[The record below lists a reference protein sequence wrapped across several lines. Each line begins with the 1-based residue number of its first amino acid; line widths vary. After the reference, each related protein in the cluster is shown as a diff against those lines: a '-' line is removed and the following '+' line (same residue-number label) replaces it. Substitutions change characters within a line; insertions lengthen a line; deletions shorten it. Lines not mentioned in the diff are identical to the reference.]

1 MPASTS
7 YEKEIIAW
15 FKKNK
20 RDLPWRKT
28 DAWGVLVSE
37 IMLQQTPVQRVLP
50 VYNEWMKR
58 WPTPAHLAKATPAE
72 VITAWGRLGYPRR
85 ALRLHECAK
94 VITTEFKGVIP
105 NTESELRKLP
115 GIGEYTAAAMV
126 AFAFEG
132 RSLVLDI
139 NIRRLFS
146 RLYKGE
152 EAPAAAP
159 TKAERHEYAEYV
171 PQKNA
176 HLWAAATME
185 LGALICTA
193 KNPIC
198 GRCPVADSCQ
208 WRSLDYPAT
217 DRIKRTQTWHGTDRQ
232 CRGTIV
238 QALRENSTLNKK
250 QIHLLWDVPSQV
262 EKAILTLLD
271 DGLIEERRKNTYS
284 LPR

>member
-1 MPASTS
+1 M
-7 YEKEIIAW
+7 YEKEIISW

-20 RDLPWRKT
+20 RDLPWRNT

-58 WPTPAHLAKATPAE
+58 WPTPARLAQATPAE

-94 VITTEFKGVIP
+94 VITTQLNGEIP
-105 NTESELRKLP
+105 ETESELRKLP

-132 RSLVLDI
+132 SSLVLDI

-146 RLYKGE
+146 RLYRGE
-152 EAPAAAP
+152 EAPTAAP
-159 TKAERHEYAEYV
+159 TKSERVEYMQYV
-171 PQKNA
+171 PKKNA
-176 HLWAAATME
+176 HLWAASTME

-193 KNPIC
+193 KNPLC
-198 GRCPVADSCQ
+198 GRCPVADQCQ

-232 CRGTIV
+232 CRGRIV
-238 QALRENSTLNKK
+238 QALRDNAQLKK
-250 QIHLLWDVPSQV
+250 SELHLLWDVPSQV

-284 LPR
+284 LPH

>member
-1 MPASTS
+1 M
-7 YEKEIIAW
+7 YEKEITTW
-15 FKKNK
+15 FKENK
-20 RDLPWRKT
+20 RDLPWRKS

-50 VYNEWMKR
+50 IYQEWMKR
-58 WPTPAHLAKATPAE
+58 WPTAADLAKATPAQ

-94 VITTEFKGVIP
+94 VITSELKGAIP
-105 NTESELRKLP
+105 NDEAELKKLP
-115 GIGEYTAAAMV
+115 GIGEYTAAAIV

-132 RSLVLDI
+132 KSLVLDI

-146 RLYKGE
+146 RLYQGE
-152 EAPAAAP
+152 EAPTAAP
-159 TKAERHEYAEYV
+159 TKAERTEYAQYV
-171 PQKNA
+171 PDKKA

-193 KNPIC
+193 KKPLC
-198 GRCPVADSCQ
+198 GRCPVADKCK
-208 WRSLDYPAT
+208 WRSLDYPSSE
-217 DRIKRTQTWHGTDRQ
+217 RVKRSQSWHGTDRQ

-238 QALRENSTLNKK
+238 QALRDNPKLSRREIS
-250 QIHLLWDVPSQV
+250 LLWDVPSQV

-271 DGLIEERRKNTYS
+271 DGLIEEQRKGIFS
-284 LPR
+284 LPQ

>member
-1 MPASTS
+1 M
-7 YEKEIIAW
+7 YEKLITDW

-20 RDLPWRKT
+20 RDLPWRKA

-50 VYNEWMKR
+50 IYSEWMER
-58 WPTPAHLAKATPAE
+58 WPTPAHLAEATPAE

-94 VITTEFKGVIP
+94 VIASELKGVIP
-105 NTESELRKLP
+105 STEVELRKLP
-115 GIGEYTAAAMV
+115 GVGEYTAAAIV
-126 AFAFEG
+126 AFAYSG
-132 RSLVLDI
+132 SSLVLDI

-152 EAPAAAP
+152 ESPSTAP
-159 TKAERHEYAEYV
+159 TKAERVEYAQYV
-171 PQKNA
+171 PDKNA

-193 KNPIC
+193 KRPLC
-198 GRCPVADSCQ
+198 GRCPVADHCS
-208 WRSLDYPAT
+208 WRSLDYPASE
-217 DRIKRTQTWHGTDRQ
+217 RVKRTQTWHGTDRQ

-238 QALRENSTLNKK
+238 QALRENSTLTKK

-262 EKAILTLLD
+262 EKALLTLLD
-271 DGLIEERRKNTYS
+271 DGLIEERGKSSYS

>member
-1 MPASTS
+1 MYASAHFDRA
-7 YEKEIIAW
+7 IINW

-50 VYNEWMKR
+50 VYIEWMKR
-58 WPTPAHLAKATPAE
+58 WPTPADLAKATPAE

-94 VITTEFKGVIP
+94 VITTELKGRIP
-105 NTESELRKLP
+105 TTEVELRKLP

-132 RSLVLDI
+132 KSLVLDI

-152 EAPAAAP
+152 EAPTAAP
-159 TKAERHEYAEYV
+159 TKAERIEYAEYV
-171 PQKNA
+171 PAKNA
-176 HLWAAATME
+176 HIWAAATME

-193 KNPIC
+193 KNPMC
-198 GRCPVADSCQ
+198 GRCPVANECA
-208 WRSLDYPAT
+208 WRSLDYPASE
-217 DRIKRTQTWHGTDRQ
+217 RVKRTQTWHGTDRQ

-250 QIHLLWDVPSQV
+250 QIQLLWDVPSQV

-271 DGLIEERRKNTYS
+271 DGLIEERGKGNYS

>member
-1 MPASTS
+1 MSPATL

-15 FKKNK
+15 FKRNK
-20 RDLPWRKT
+20 RDLPWRRT

-72 VITAWGRLGYPRR
+72 VIIAWGRLGYPRR

-94 VITTEFKGVIP
+94 VITSELKGVIP
-105 NTESELRKLP
+105 KTEAELRKLP
-115 GIGEYTAAAMV
+115 GIGQYTAAAIV
-126 AFAFEG
+126 AFAFQG

-139 NIRRLFS
+139 NIRRLFA
-146 RLYKGE
+146 RLIQGE
-152 EAPAAAP
+152 AEPAAAA
-159 TKAERHEYAEYV
+159 TKSERIEYNQLIPA
-171 PQKNA
+171 KNA

-193 KNPIC
+193 KNPTC
-198 GRCPVADSCQ
+198 SRCPVVELCK
-208 WRSLDYPAT
+208 WRSLDYPVT
-217 DRIKRTQTWHGTDRQ
+217 DRVKRRQSWHGTDRQ
-232 CRGTIV
+232 CRGTVV
-238 QALRENSTLNKK
+238 QALRENPTLSKK
-250 QIHLLWDVPSQV
+250 ELHLLWDVPSQL

>member
-1 MPASTS
+1 M
-7 YEKEIIAW
+7 YEKEITSW
-15 FKKNK
+15 FKENK
-20 RDLPWRKT
+20 RDLPWRKS

-50 VYNEWMKR
+50 IYQEWMNR
-58 WPTPAHLAKATPAE
+58 WPTAADLAKATPAE

-94 VITTEFKGVIP
+94 VITSELKGVIP
-105 NTESELRKLP
+105 NDETELRKLP
-115 GIGEYTAAAMV
+115 GIGEYTAAAIV
-126 AFAFEG
+126 AFAFQG
-132 RSLVLDI
+132 KSLVLDI

-152 EAPAAAP
+152 EAPTAAP
-159 TKAERHEYAEYV
+159 TKAERVEYAQYV
-171 PQKNA
+171 PEKKA

-193 KNPIC
+193 KKPLC
-198 GRCPVADSCQ
+198 GRCPVADKCQ
-208 WRSLDYPAT
+208 WRSLDYPSSE
-217 DRIKRTQTWHGTDRQ
+217 RVKRSQSWHGTDRQ

-238 QALRENSTLNKK
+238 QALRDNPKLSRREIN
-250 QIHLLWDVPSQV
+250 LLWDVPSQV

-271 DGLIEERRKNTYS
+271 DGLIEEQRKGIFS
-284 LPR
+284 LPQ

>member
-1 MPASTS
+1 M
-7 YEKEIIAW
+7 YEKEITDW

-28 DAWGVLVSE
+28 DVWGVLVSE

-58 WPTPAHLAKATPAE
+58 WPTPSDLAAATPAE

-94 VITTEFKGVIP
+94 EITENHKGVIP
-105 NTESELRKLP
+105 STEIELRKLP
-115 GIGEYTAAAMV
+115 GVGEYTSAAIV
-126 AFAFEG
+126 AFAFKG
-132 RSLVLDI
+132 SSLVLDI

-159 TKAERHEYAEYV
+159 TKAERVEYAEYL
-171 PQKNA
+171 PKKGA
-176 HLWAAATME
+176 HIWAAATME
-185 LGALICTA
+185 LGALVCTA
-193 KNPIC
+193 KNPLC

-208 WRSLDYPAT
+208 WRSLDYPRT
-217 DRIKRTQTWHGTDRQ
+217 ERVKRTQSWHGTDRQ

-238 QALRENSTLNKK
+238 QALRENAMLTKK
-250 QIHLLWDVPSQV
+250 QILLLWDVPSQV
-262 EKAILTLLD
+262 DKALLTLLD
-271 DGLIEERRKNTYS
+271 DGLIESRGKNTFS
-284 LPR
+284 LPH